1 MNEFINKIADKDA
14 LLYVV
19 ILIGGF
25 VIFCVWLTV
34 TSFGRSAFGGLRSE
48 PRRNNMHPSV
58 PFLVVVAYFVLT
70 PCVFLMV
77 CKLWGV
83 VEDSWQFTFCQNVIT
98 SVSAIITGFIVILLV
113 RRSFARSLKGFGLEL
128 RLWSAFGGRRLLRD
142 LGAAVVTIWA
152 VWPIVMAV
160 LLVTIEIGKLI
171 YGSDFN
177 IEQHQELKT
186 ITTYS
191 AAGGLPLIISVFV
204 AAVLIAPIIEEM
216 LFRGLFQSTLRSLGY
231 GPWLSIAIGSFF
243 FILFHAAPSHW
254 PALFVLSMGLGYSYE
269 RSGSLLRPIFIH
281 AIFNAASVVATLL
294 TAKSVT

>member
-1 MNEFINKIADKDA
+1 MNEFIKQFADGGEA
-14 LLYVV
+14 I

-34 TSFGRSAFGGLRSE
+34 TSFGRKALLQSE

-58 PFLVVVAYFVLT
+58 PFLVMLAYFGIT
-70 PCVFLMV
+70 AYVFLGM
-77 CKLWGV
+77 CKLWSIA
-83 VEDSWQFTFCQNVIT
+83 EDSWQFTFYGNVLT
-98 SVSAIITGFIVILLV
+98 GVSAIITGFIVILLV
-113 RRSFARSLKGFGLEL
+113 RRSFARSLKGFGLNL

-142 LGAAVVTIWA
+142 FGAAVVTIWA
-152 VWPIVMAV
+152 VWPILMAV

-177 IEQHQELKT
+177 LEQHPELKT

-204 AAVLIAPIIEEM
+204 AAVLIAPIIEEL
-216 LFRGLFQSTLRSLGY
+216 LFRGLLQSTLRSLGY

-254 PALFVLSMGLGYSYE
+254 PALFVLSMSLGYSYE

-281 AIFNAASVVATLL
+281 AIFNATSVVVTLL
-294 TAKSVT
+294 TVNSAT